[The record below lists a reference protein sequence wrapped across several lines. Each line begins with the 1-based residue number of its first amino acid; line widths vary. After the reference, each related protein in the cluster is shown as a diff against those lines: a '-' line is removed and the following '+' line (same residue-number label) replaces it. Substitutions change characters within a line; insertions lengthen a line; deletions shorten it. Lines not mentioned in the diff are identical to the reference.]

1 MKLLSCGKVNLK
13 IYIYI
18 IIYALIELSFSLLNL
33 YFQNNENDEINNV
46 FINKIISFGFGVII
60 GIPALVLKNI
70 KSKNKNIENK
80 SKSKITYI
88 FYNPYK
94 QLSSRKLLFS
104 ILLIIIY
111 YIYSIACDLFSKS
124 HMELLKYGSNEYYGS
139 MDIFYLYLIFKFKHK
154 IVFYKHQYL
163 SLIIIIL
170 MELIRYFFELFL
182 FKGVSLNFKS
192 DDLFSLIP
200 LVIFPVFDTLE
211 NYFLKY
217 FMEYYYYSPVF
228 ICFLRGI
235 VYAVISII
243 MVAIF
248 LNINCT
254 GFIWDFCL
262 FLSEN
267 KSIST
272 KAIIIYVVQSILHL
286 SCTFFKLLIMDKF
299 TIFHII
305 ILYTINTLII
315 SCVNLIEN
323 NTIYEIIMIIIT
335 FLIEILSVFI
345 FLEIIELNFC
355 GLNHDL
361 RKNIISRAMDDNNL
375 IYEINDE
382 DDDNSENELPNDKD
396 KDKIIDDNDS
406 EY

>member
-70 KSKNKNIENK
+70 QSKNKNIENK

-111 YIYSIACDLFSKS
+111 YIYSIGCDLFSKS
-124 HMELLKYGSNEYYGS
+124 HKELLKYGSNEYYGS

-243 MVAIF
+243 MIAIF

-272 KAIIIYVVQSILHL
+272 KAIIVYIAQSILDL

>member
-111 YIYSIACDLFSKS
+111 YIYSIGCDLFSKS

-262 FLSEN
+262 FLSEK